1 VPKSSTAKSKNAKTK
16 KSYQKNA
23 LTLIFKA
30 RALMTWSSSKRT
42 VTVT

>member
-1 VPKSSTAKSKNAKTK
+1 MPKSSTAKSKNAKTK
-16 KSYQKNA
+16 IPFKKNA